1 MGMTEVAL
9 SSKYFVLEVC
19 WEEKGTDVVVKYL
32 VP

>member
-19 WEEKGTDVVVKYL
+19 WGEKGTDVVL